1 MLLGEEVFD
10 GGSALYNIIVDFVP
24 DLLLLLNF
32 ELSVLRDHF
41 TVFLA
46 DEEGVVLELLDF
58 AGFLQC
64 HQTHLPLVVLLLP

>member
-1 MLLGEEVFD
+1 M
-10 GGSALYNIIVDFVP
+10 DFVP

-58 AGFLQC
+58 ASFLQC